1 MEFVITTIII
11 LGMVIV
17 AFFNTKNKTK
27 QLETLKQAYDRA
39 LKGPDKRAALEAG
52 RAYYS
57 SLRKN
62 KILSIY
68 DEQAITNDLSTMLSP
83 S

>member
-1 MEFVITTIII
+1 MDYVIIAIILVIII
-11 LGMVIV
+11 A
-17 AFFNTKNKTK
+17 AFSNAKSKTK

-68 DEQAITNDLSTMLSP
+68 DEQASTNDLSTMLSP